1 MNLPG
6 VLMAIGIGAAIIIG
20 VIGMANTAI
29 EKNKSS
35 NLLTL
40 VAQLRQGTTQAF
52 AGTPQYGVAAANLVP
67 ALDVR
72 GVIPDS
78 ARVVP
83 AGGATQ
89 IWHPFGNQITIVVD
103 AVVTQFD
110 MTLAAMPQGACTR
123 LGDAFVGQTT
133 QRSGLVSITV
143 NAVVLAAPVTAAHF
157 TTNCI
162 AAGAIMILTFV

>member
-35 NLLTL
+35 DLLTL

-52 AGTPQYGVAAANLVP
+52 AGTPQYGTAAANLVP

-72 GVIPDS
+72 GVIPDT
-78 ARVVP
+78 ARVVT
-83 AGGATQ
+83 GGVTQ
-89 IWHPFGNQITIVVD
+89 IWHPFGNQIAIAVD
-103 AVVTQFD
+103 AIVTQFD
-110 MTLAAMPQGACTR
+110 MTLTAMPQGACTR

-143 NAVVLAAPVTAAHF
+143 GTVALNAPVTAGHF
-157 TTNCI
+157 TTNCA
-162 AAGAIMILTFV
+162 AAGAVMILTFV

>member
-35 NLLTL
+35 DLLTL

-52 AGTPQYGVAAANLVP
+52 AGTPQYGAAAADLVP

-78 ARVVP
+78 ARVVVA
-83 AGGATQ
+83 AGTQ
-89 IWHPFGNQITIVVD
+89 IWHPFGAQITIVVD

-110 MTLAAMPQGACTR
+110 MTLLAMPQGACTR

-143 NAVVLAAPVTAAHF
+143 NAVALAAPVTAAHF
-157 TTNCI
+157 TTNCA
-162 AAGAIMILTFV
+162 AAGAAMILTFV

>member
-35 NLLTL
+35 DLLTL

-72 GVIPDS
+72 GVIPDT
-78 ARVVP
+78 ARVVT
-83 AGGATQ
+83 GGATQ

-103 AVVTQFD
+103 AIVTQFD

-162 AAGAIMILTFV
+162 AAGAAMILTFV